1 MEFYLDIAMIL
12 IGLIAMIATFRL
24 YRVSKG
30 DVLRKPMA
38 VILAAL
44 LIFIVGVVVEVLN
57 PSILGSEDLMDDLL
71 SLTICAGIA
80 ISTTLFYLDWRRQ
93 SQPVSA

>member
-1 MEFYLDIAMIL
+1 MEFYLDIVMIL

-57 PSILGSEDLMDDLL
+57 PSILGSEDLIDDLL
-71 SLTICAGIA
+71 SFTICAGIA